1 MRQTLRR
8 SCTACAKYKHS
19 CDLGTP
25 RCSRCIKRRVE
36 CHYANTPLTA
46 PYVPA
51 LRVRRPHSLTPVE
64 GPPSIDASFAALDPF
79 DSYPVTRL
87 PRKHV
92 QRLIYN
98 FLHKIAFQYYP
109 LDLNAASNPFLVS
122 WWPLALGD
130 PALFHVSLQT
140 ACLDEEL
147 LAQKGFLTSEMLM
160 ADSVALLRHK
170 VDNAVLAVQDGTMN
184 SVITLAAIEFGKGNL
199 AASQMHIGGVK
210 RLVALRNGM
219 HAVSQTSPLTARMVS
234 WVSMIVTGVPQ
245 FDTQDD
251 AGIGDGIPTLSDWQI
266 DATSLQYNVPSLD
279 NLDIADDVR
288 DVFTRLTYIFWN
300 ASTTAMSNTRLHDLT
315 CFVAHRLLRSE
326 HGSSVGEP
334 SQISECLRVAMVL
347 YIFMLQG
354 PTYFSHA
361 VMQNMLV
368 CQLLD
373 RLEGAMGGA
382 PRQLWSLEVWLLGV
396 GMAASLGTD
405 NRHRFLERARRTAS
419 VLGFGGTGD
428 ALAVMRSI
436 LWLERLHG
444 EGIFRQSWDEALLES
459 I

>member
-19 CDLGTP
+19 CDLSTP

-36 CHYANTPLTA
+36 CHYSNAPLTA
-46 PYVPA
+46 PLITFGGA
-51 LRVRRPHSLTPVE
+51 
-64 GPPSIDASFAALDPF
+64 PSFDASFAALDPF

-109 LDLNAASNPFLVS
+109 LDLDSASNPFLVS

-147 LAQKGFLTSEMLM
+147 LAQKGFHTSEMLM

-170 VDNAVLAVQDGTMN
+170 VDNAALAVQDGTMN

-199 AASQMHIGGVK
+199 AASQVHIGGVK
-210 RLVALRNGM
+210 RLVALRKGM
-219 HAVSQTSPLTARMVS
+219 YAVSQTSPLTARMVS
-234 WVSMIVTGVPQ
+234 WVSMIVTGAPQ

-266 DATSLQYNVPSLD
+266 DAASLQHSVPSLD
-279 NLDIADDVR
+279 
-288 DVFTRLTYIFWN
+288 RLEI
-300 ASTTAMSNTRLHDLT
+300 
-315 CFVAHRLLRSE
+315 
-326 HGSSVGEP
+326 
-334 SQISECLRVAMVL
+334 
-347 YIFMLQG
+347 
-354 PTYFSHA
+354 A
-361 VMQNMLV
+361 VMQNTLV
-368 CQLLD
+368 CQLLE
-373 RLEGAMGGA
+373 RLESTVDEE
-382 PRQLWSLEVWLLGV
+382 PRQARSLDVWLLGV
-396 GMAASLGTD
+396 GMATSLGTD
-405 NRHRFLERARRTAS
+405 NHRRFLDRARHAAS
-419 VLGFGGTGD
+419 VFEFGGSGD
-428 ALAVMRSI
+428 ALMVMRSV
-436 LWLERLHG
+436 LWLETLPG
-444 EGIFRQSWDEALLES
+444 EGIFRQSWDEALLDS